1 MSQPA
6 AQALDDDL
14 SFDLVYSD
22 GWPLDSNWERIQINL
37 LIDVVRQ
44 AMAERGQ
51 PDFFA
56 GGDMF
61 VYHSV
66 EQAREVSQAFAQGR
80 PYQRG
85 PDFFFVEG
93 VKDQDRKS
101 WVSWREEGRLP
112 DVIVELLSPST
123 RNTDRTVKKDLYAGI
138 FRTPEYFLYEPATGE
153 LEGFRLVGDRYQ
165 RLFPDAGNRFWSEK
179 LGLKLGLWQGLRTG
193 VDTTWV
199 RLFEADGR
207 LVPTEA
213 EAADARA
220 KAAEARAEAAEA
232 ELAHLRAKLEGTS
245 D

>member
-37 LIDVVRQ
+37 LIDVARQ
-44 AMAERGQ
+44 AMAERGR

-66 EQAREVSQAFAQGR
+66 EQARAVAQAVAQGR

-93 VKDQDRKS
+93 VKDHDRKS
-101 WVSWREEGRLP
+101 WVSWKEEGRLP
-112 DVIVELLSPST
+112 DVIVEFLSPSSK
-123 RNTDRTVKKDLYAGI
+123 NTDRTVKKDLYAGI
-138 FRTPEYFLYEPATGE
+138 FRTHEYFLYEPATGE

-179 LGLKLGLWQGLRTG
+179 LGLRLGLWQGLRTG
-193 VDTTWV
+193 VETTWV
-199 RLFEADGR
+199 RLFEAGGR

-213 EAADARA
+213 EAERARA
-220 KAAEARAEAAEA
+220 AAAEARAEAAEA
-232 ELAHLRAKLEGTS
+232 ELARLRAKLEGTS
-245 D
+245 G

>member
-37 LIDVVRQ
+37 LIDVARQ
-44 AMAERGQ
+44 AMAERGR
-51 PDFFA
+51 PDFFV

-66 EQAREVSQAFAQGR
+66 EQARAVSEAFAQGR

-93 VKDQDRKS
+93 VEDHDRKS
-101 WVSWREEGRLP
+101 WVSWKEEGRLP

-123 RNTDRTVKKDLYAGI
+123 RKVDRTVKKDLYAGI
-138 FRTPEYFLYEPATGE
+138 FRTHEYFLYEPATGE

-207 LVPTEA
+207 LVPTET
-213 EAADARA
+213 E
-220 KAAEARAEAAEA
+220 AAEARAESERKRAEVAEA
-232 ELAHLRAKLEGTS
+232 ELARLRAKLEDASG
-245 D
+245 